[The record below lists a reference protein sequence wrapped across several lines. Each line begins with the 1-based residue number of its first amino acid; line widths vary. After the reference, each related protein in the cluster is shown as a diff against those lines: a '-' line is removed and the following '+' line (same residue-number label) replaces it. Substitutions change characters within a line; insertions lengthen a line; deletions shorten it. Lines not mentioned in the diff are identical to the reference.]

1 MKKIK
6 YLSMVSMLLILVFS
20 DIQAQKKVQKLPMDN
35 KAVFEKFLNDVY
47 AAYYQAYDKKD
58 YRGFA
63 RYFGG
68 NAAEIYPDGH
78 LVYTLKNLK
87 TAWKESDEM
96 LDEKPSFVNKL
107 TSSRM
112 ISPEVALITWECEAD
127 MKAQGQQVGG
137 RFICHAILKKKGNDW
152 SVEFDAL
159 VPIIPRPEMTA
170 PEPAATQ
177 PPASEPEN

>member
-1 MKKIK
+1 MKNKIRAA
-6 YLSMVSMLLILVFS
+6 LAVLFLILMFS
-20 DIQAQKKVQKLPMDN
+20 GIQAQKKAQKLPMDN
-35 KAVFEKFLNDVY
+35 KVVFEKFLNDVY
-47 AAYYQAYDKKD
+47 AAYYQAYEKKD

-87 TAWKESDEM
+87 VAWKESDAM
-96 LDEKPSFVNKL
+96 LDEKPNFVNKL

-112 ISPEVALITWECEAD
+112 ISPEVALITWESEAD

-137 RFICHAILKKKGNDW
+137 KFICHAVLKKKGNDW
-152 SVEFDAL
+152 SVEFDGIT
-159 VPIIPRPEMTA
+159 PIIPRPEMPA
-170 PEPAATQ
+170 PEPPAAEPT
-177 PPASEPEN
+177 AAEPEN